1 MPQIHNNRRQ
11 LPTEVYSYETER
23 IQRLLAFI
31 LLIFSSILFAAT
43 SLGIL
48 NGLSESIQNSLLNML
63 GYTNKWSKTFG
74 PSWFVHTMNDLS
86 ALAGKVILFLSSAA
100 IIGYYKIRNEHKLLW
115 KFLIVVFGGGL
126 VLTGLKLLFAE
137 NIPYE
142 PVDLLISNV
151 AVYPSGHAMMATIF
165 YLTVAVLLMRK
176 QRRVVVRKYT
186 LIVASIIIVLIG
198 LARIFGAAHSLSE
211 VVAGWSAGLIWLC
224 LCWLAERYIMKN
236 LRWNM

>member
-1 MPQIHNNRRQ
+1 
-11 LPTEVYSYETER
+11 
-23 IQRLLAFI
+23 
-31 LLIFSSILFAAT
+31 
-43 SLGIL
+43 
-48 NGLSESIQNSLLNML
+48 ML